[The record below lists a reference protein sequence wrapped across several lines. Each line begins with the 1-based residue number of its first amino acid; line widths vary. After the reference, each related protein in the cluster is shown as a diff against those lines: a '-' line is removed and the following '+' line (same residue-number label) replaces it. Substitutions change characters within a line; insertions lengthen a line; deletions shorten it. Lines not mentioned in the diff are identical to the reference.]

1 MLPLLQ
7 NPAFQKRAMPLS
19 IEAWHQMVA
28 KGLVPKRAELIRGVI
43 VEKMSKSILHTK
55 LAGRLLAIFLNACA
69 GHWVRKEEPVTLKDS
84 ELEPDISVVEG
95 SEADYKN
102 HPTKARL
109 VIEVAVTS
117 LSEDRE
123 LADLYAEGGIE
134 EYWIVNAPERLIEVY
149 RQPLGGHYST
159 VHRISSGTVSACGLN
174 VDVSALF
181 AGLPSAD

>member
-28 KGLVPKRAELIRGVI
+28 KGLAPKRAELIRGVI

-55 LAGRLLAIFLNACA
+55 LAGRLLAVFLNSCA
-69 GHWVRKEEPVTLKDS
+69 GYWVRKEEPITLKDS
-84 ELEPDISVVEG
+84 EPEPDVSIVEG
-95 SEADYKN
+95 SETDYEN

-109 VIEVAVTS
+109 VVEVAVTT

-123 LADLYAEGGIE
+123 MADLYAEGGIE
-134 EYWIVNAPERLIEVY
+134 EYWIVNAPERAIEVF
-149 RQPLGGHYST
+149 RQPVGGHYS
-159 VHRISSGTVSACGLN
+159 VVSRISSGTVSTCGLD
-174 VDVSALF
+174 VDVAALF
-181 AGLPSAD
+181 AGLPSVE